1 VCFSRALVALVIFPT
16 TLLVTTKPLFAQ
28 PPSQSTRVLALY
40 STDVESDHVEFA
52 RQAIPFF
59 SDLAHQQKIQFE
71 SSTDWNKLASDQLK
85 QYKMILWLNDFP
97 HTPAQ
102 RHGFEAYMQSGGG
115 WLGFHIA
122 AYNDEDTHW
131 PWFVNFLGGAVFYSN
146 NWPPLPASLDVDKT
160 ADPVVRDLPHRFVSP
175 VNEWY
180 IWKPSPRLN
189 PEVKVL
195 VTLDPSNYPLGFK
208 DVLLSGD
215 LPVVWTNTR
224 YNMLYLNMGHGDK
237 IFTSPTQNVLFRN
250 AFVSVFSGRKKLASD
265 VILAR

>member
-1 VCFSRALVALVIFPT
+1 MRFFRPLVALLFLVIAS
-16 TLLVTTKPLFAQ
+16 PLFTQ
-28 PPSQSTRVLALY
+28 PPPEPARVLALY
-40 STDVESDHVEFA
+40 STNVESDHVEFA

-59 SDLAHQQKIQFE
+59 SDLAHQQNIQFE
-71 SSTDWNKLASDQLK
+71 SSTNWDELASSRIK
-85 QYKMILWLNDFP
+85 QYKMILWLDDFP
-97 HTPAQ
+97 HSPAQ
-102 RHGFEAYMQSGGG
+102 RRGFEAYMQSGGG

-131 PWFVNFLGGAVFYSN
+131 PWFVNFLGGAIFYSN
-146 NWPPLPASLDVDKT
+146 NWPPLPASLNVDDT
-160 ADPVVRDLPHRFVSP
+160 ADPVVQNLPPRFVSP
-175 VNEWY
+175 PNEWY

-237 IFTSPTQNVLFRN
+237 IFTSPIQNMLLRN
-250 AFVSVFSGRKKLASD
+250 AFVSVLSGHRS
-265 VILAR
+265 

>member
-1 VCFSRALVALVIFPT
+1 MRLSRSLIALFFLVA
-16 TLLVTTKPLFAQ
+16 TKPIFAL
-28 PPSQSTRVLALY
+28 PPSQTVRVLALY
-40 STDVESDHVEFA
+40 STNVESDHVEFA
-52 RQAIPFF
+52 RQAIQFF
-59 SDLAHQQKIQFE
+59 SDLARQQKIQFE
-71 SSTDWNKLASDQLK
+71 SSTNWDDLTSGRLK
-85 QYKMILWLNDFP
+85 QYKVILWLNDFP

-115 WLGFHIA
+115 WLGFHVG
-122 AYNDEDTHW
+122 AYNDKDTDW
-131 PWFVNFLGGAVFYSN
+131 SWFVNFLGGAVFYSN
-146 NWPPLPASLDVDKT
+146 NWPPLPATLDVDKT
-160 ADPVVRDLPHRFVSP
+160 ADPVVRNLPHRFVSP
-175 VNEWY
+175 PNEWY

-237 IFTSPTQNVLFRN
+237 IFTSPIQNVLLRN
-250 AFVSVFSGRKKLASD
+250 AFLSVLSGQESPR
-265 VILAR
+265 

>member
-1 VCFSRALVALVIFPT
+1 VCLSRPLVALLF
-16 TLLVTTKPLFAQ
+16 LLTTKDLFAQ
-28 PPSQSTRVLALY
+28 PASESVRVLALY
-40 STDVESDHVEFA
+40 STNVESDHVEFA

-59 SDLAHQQKIQFE
+59 SDVARQQKVQFE
-71 SSTDWNKLASDQLK
+71 SSTNWDDLASNRLK
-85 QYKMILWLNDFP
+85 HYKMIIWLNDFP

-102 RHGFEAYMQSGGG
+102 RHGFEVYMQSGGE

-122 AYNDEDTHW
+122 AYNDKDTHW
-131 PWFVNFLGGAVFYSN
+131 PWFASFLGGGVFYSN
-146 NWPPLPASLDVDKT
+146 NWPPLPASLAVEKT
-160 ADPVVRDLPHRFVSP
+160 TDPVVRHLPHRFVSP
-175 VNEWY
+175 PNEWY

-224 YNMLYLNMGHGDK
+224 YSMLYVNMGHGDK
-237 IFTSPTQNVLFRN
+237 IFTSPTQNVLLRN
-250 AFVSVFSGRKKLASD
+250 AFVSVLSGRDKP
-265 VILAR
+265 R